1 MGNTHTGRTC
11 QKTPCS
17 SAERCYF
24 PSSAPEH
31 SSVHCK
37 QHLVLIN
44 SASVPTDK
52 LHTICTAFS
61 GRLLF
66 PLIFGLRTQ
75 TAMEDFPQVGGKG
88 QETPWPPLHT
98 PTPLLWRNEEE
109 TQPRADVEHSTACRQ
124 ALLWYSTMSSPA
136 RCKWMSPMFHPI
148 FQWEGKGSP
157 YKQEQ
162 RSCHWVTQQVNKGG
176 ERDEVYL
183 KSIIFLQRKSQAFQE
198 LLNDELPVSLSKR
211 NNGVGDEKSRVAW
224 LSKDSLALRGN
235 SGQNLSLFGQTQV
248 KENFLKHGM
257 HGMLKPT
264 VHHPVYLLPK
274 QWWHKLPPT
283 NSSICPASKSTKTNK
298 HTKQ

>member
-1 MGNTHTGRTC
+1 MDTNSCGGLPSGRRERTRDPLTTTTHTNTSALEEWGRDPAQGWCGT
-11 QKTPCS
+11 
-17 SAERCYF
+17 
-24 PSSAPEH
+24 
-31 SSVHCK
+31 
-37 QHLVLIN
+37 LN
-44 SASVPTDK
+44 
-52 LHTICTAFS
+52 
-61 GRLLF
+61 
-66 PLIFGLRTQ
+66 
-75 TAMEDFPQVGGKG
+75 
-88 QETPWPPLHT
+88 
-98 PTPLLWRNEEE
+98 
-109 TQPRADVEHSTACRQ
+109 CRQ